1 VSDLQRSIREHIDR
15 YFPDANAANRGLALC
30 EEAGELLELTA
41 DPHAAA
47 ISILVARVARATLKR
62 DNGHLPGD
70 WTERVR
76 HELLDVV
83 FVAFDYADREG
94 FDLLAALSE
103 HVVKVEA
110 RRVSE
115 RAMPDRP
122 IIVGDPGEL
131 ERVTALAVR
140 FETALHRISA
150 SIAGSVADLQEEA
163 IEALNV
169 KAADHA

>member
-1 VSDLQRSIREHIDR
+1 MCDLCLAGAGGECHVPGCAFWLNRA
-15 YFPDANAANRGLALC
+15 PDL
-30 EEAGELLELTA
+30 
-41 DPHAAA
+41 
-47 ISILVARVARATLKR
+47 
-62 DNGHLPGD
+62 
-70 WTERVR
+70 
-76 HELLDVV
+76 
-83 FVAFDYADREG
+83 
-94 FDLLAALSE
+94 
-103 HVVKVEA
+103 
-110 RRVSE
+110 
-115 RAMPDRP
+115 P

>member
-1 VSDLQRSIREHIDR
+1 MSDLQRSIREHIDR

-30 EEAGELLELTA
+30 EEAGELLELTD

-70 WTERVR
+70 WDERVR

-103 HVVKVEA
+103 HITKAEK
-110 RRVSE
+110 RRQSE
-115 RAMPDRP
+115 RSSLDEA
-122 IIVGDPGEL
+122 VG
-131 ERVTALAVR
+131 R
-140 FETALHRISA
+140 
-150 SIAGSVADLQEEA
+150 
-163 IEALNV
+163 
-169 KAADHA
+169 